1 MGRLDGK
8 IIVITAAA
16 NGIGRAS
23 ALAFHAEG
31 AIVYASDVDLV
42 KLREIEQPG
51 RLICNKLD
59 VTDKNAIEEYAN
71 SIEKVD
77 VLFNVAGYI
86 HHGSLLDTE
95 EKDWDLTMNINIK
108 SMFLMCKAFLPKM
121 IAGGGGSIIN
131 MSSVVGVKIAA
142 VVRFAYQTSKA
153 AVVGLTKSIA
163 ADYSKDKIRCNC
175 IQPGTINTPSLND
188 RINKNAK
195 MSPEEALKMF
205 EARTPAGRFG
215 RPEEVAHIA
224 VFLASDESAFVTGGE
239 HIIDGGWSL
248 V

>member
-1 MGRLDGK
+1 MGRLDKK
-8 IIVITAAA
+8 IVVVTAAA

-23 ALAFHAEG
+23 ALAFCAEG
-31 AIVYASDVDLV
+31 ATVYATDIDLV
-42 KLREIEQPG
+42 KLKEIEQPG
-51 RLICNKLD
+51 RIIVSKLD
-59 VTDKNAIEEYAN
+59 VTNKTAIEEFAKT
-71 SIEKVD
+71 IDHID
-77 VLFNVAGYI
+77 VLFNVAGFV
-86 HHGSLLDTE
+86 HHGALLDTE
-95 EKDWDLTMNINIK
+95 ESDWDFTMNVNIK

-121 IAGGGGSIIN
+121 IQGGGGSVIN

-175 IQPGTINTPSLND
+175 IQPGTINTPSLNH
-188 RINKNAK
+188 RINNNAK
-195 MSPEEALKMF
+195 MSPDEALKMF

-215 RPEEVAHIA
+215 RPEEVAQLA
-224 VFLASDESAFVTGGE
+224 VYLASDESAYVTGGE